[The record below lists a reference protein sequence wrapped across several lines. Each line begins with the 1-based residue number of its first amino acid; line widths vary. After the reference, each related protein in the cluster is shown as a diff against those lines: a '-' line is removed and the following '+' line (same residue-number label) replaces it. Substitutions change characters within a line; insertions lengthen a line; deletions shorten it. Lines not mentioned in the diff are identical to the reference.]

1 MMDGSAVVD
10 ASVLVSWIV
19 SGDANHN
26 DSHSWMKKYRAIG
39 GLLIMPAF
47 AMIEV
52 TAALAR
58 QSKQPA
64 LAKAAVKD
72 LYSLSI
78 IRIVP
83 LDSALVRTAVDI
95 ASDFQVRA
103 GDSTYV
109 AVAYQLK
116 IPLVSWDKE
125 QLQRGRN
132 LIAAY
137 TPDTYPFELPEIL

>member
-1 MMDGSAVVD
+1 MDGSVVVD
-10 ASVLVSWIV
+10 ASVFVSWIV

-26 DSHSWMKKYRAIG
+26 DSHSWMKKYRTIG

-52 TAALAR
+52 AAALAR
-58 QSKQPA
+58 QSNQPA

-78 IRIVP
+78 VRIVP
-83 LDSALVRTAVDI
+83 LDSALVQTAVEI
-95 ASDFQVRA
+95 ASDFQLRA

-109 AVAYQLK
+109 AVAYNLK

-125 QLQRGRN
+125 QLQRGGN

-137 TPDTYPFELPEIL
+137 SPDIYPFESPEML